1 MEKLITLLS
10 QRRIWSALF
19 GAVALLLTMAGY
31 SGFDAGAATDA
42 VLKIVDAVSI
52 IISMGLAIH
61 SYFFPKTK

>member
-19 GAVALLLTMAGY
+19 GAVALLLTISGY
-31 SGFDAGAATDA
+31 TDFDANAATDA
-42 VLKIVDAVSI
+42 VLKVVDALSI
-52 IISMGLAIH
+52 MASMGLAIH